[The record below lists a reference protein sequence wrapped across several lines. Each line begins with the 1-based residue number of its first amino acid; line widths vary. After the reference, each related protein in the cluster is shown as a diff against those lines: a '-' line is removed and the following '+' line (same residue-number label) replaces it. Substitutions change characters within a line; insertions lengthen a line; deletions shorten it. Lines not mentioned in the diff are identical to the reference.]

1 MSNLKHLSGLILNV
15 PLLCTPE
22 DAETFCAVL
31 GDRIG
36 VDNLGL
42 RAKDSDAS
50 QRSSLSL
57 SGDTKVIPVVGSMTH
72 RSTGINAMSGS
83 MLSYAEIQGQIED
96 AMSDSSVKSILLDID
111 SGGGQVAGAF
121 DLRDYIL
128 DQRGRKPMIS
138 IARDTMASAAYLI
151 GSATDKI
158 YTTQT
163 GSVGSIGVVAMHV
176 DQSEKNAK
184 EGIKPTFIHAGEYKT
199 AGNSHG
205 ALEGEALSYLQESVN
220 DSYQMFVSAVAEAR
234 GMDADAVR
242 ATEARMYR
250 GEKAVA
256 QGLADGVA
264 SIDVALTELATSAP
278 RVYQSMSLSTNEEL
292 LMDPEQIAKLE
303 ADLAAATSQ
312 NETLRAAVI
321 SEGYSITAEGLSRP
335 EAEKMMEV
343 AGVMTAVS
351 SLPEH
356 VVAALTTAKE
366 TAEDSALTELA
377 SATLPNFGLD
387 AAKSLLKNADADQVE
402 ALKAADAALAMTMTE
417 AGSVDVEANMTTS
430 KEKLDAMVADHMS
443 ENNLTGGLGKA
454 KATAAVIQT
463 PEGKA
468 LETASRKETN

>member
-1 MSNLKHLSGLILNV
+1 
-15 PLLCTPE
+15 
-22 DAETFCAVL
+22 
-31 GDRIG
+31 
-36 VDNLGL
+36 
-42 RAKDSDAS
+42 
-50 QRSSLSL
+50 
-57 SGDTKVIPVVGSMTH
+57 
-72 RSTGINAMSGS
+72 
-83 MLSYAEIQGQIED
+83 
-96 AMSDSSVKSILLDID
+96 
-111 SGGGQVAGAF
+111 
-121 DLRDYIL
+121 
-128 DQRGRKPMIS
+128 
-138 IARDTMASAAYLI
+138 
-151 GSATDKI
+151 
-158 YTTQT
+158 
-163 GSVGSIGVVAMHV
+163 
-176 DQSEKNAK
+176 
-184 EGIKPTFIHAGEYKT
+184 
-199 AGNSHG
+199 
-205 ALEGEALSYLQESVN
+205 
-220 DSYQMFVSAVAEAR
+220 
-234 GMDADAVR
+234 
-242 ATEARMYR
+242 
-250 GEKAVA
+250 
-256 QGLADGVA
+256 
-264 SIDVALTELATSAP
+264 
-278 RVYQSMSLSTNEEL
+278 
-292 LMDPEQIAKLE
+292 MDPEQIAKLE